1 MGHPERFDQV
11 EPVFEG
17 GEAMTGGSTSVI
29 QTDGRPLFGLRPY
42 VNESFFG
49 FTARLATWNH
59 FDSRRRFLRQIGFEH
74 LRREGLDAALEN
86 PGPMSWLLRLSE
98 DELARL
104 TAGGDSEGEAYRR
117 TIQSQRRRISPASL
131 RKAGY
136 HRAAWA
142 QKLPFCTESWEVLID
157 ECPSCRAGL
166 GWSMVLDIEICER
179 CGFDL
184 RGAYTHVVPESA
196 RKSLLWLASLIEPP
210 PSKST
215 RRAEI
220 PQQIS
225 GFSRFE
231 IFELV
236 ECLALTKRQE
246 DYRAGKIDAKP
257 IRSKFELSLTD
268 AKYLAFGAKSVER
281 YPDSFDELT
290 GGRFIKNSKLGS
302 FFTTA
307 RHTGSPQGIFLFNLL
322 YDDWE
327 PCRHGPVRLLRLRQE
342 SGQLSLREAA
352 RRLQVSNHDLRIL
365 LDQDLIPAAAGRG
378 AVRKIQWLEPTAID
392 EAGKRLKDRMSLHE
406 FSQTFQ
412 IPTYGAAQLIAL
424 GVLTINEDPIVN
436 AIHHGVQLGRSAA
449 EALTATLRN
458 ICRVP
463 VPAIP
468 VLPLEDV
475 FQGIGAQEKPWG
487 AIIQAAL
494 QREISI
500 YHSDD
505 LPPRISFKALQVS
518 RELAVS
524 IVARTLPGLLEV
536 PDRPNKHLD
545 DVEFSRLDVER
556 YLNCFPRDLSWLVE
570 AGHLRVPFI
579 PTEVAKLAATIISS
593 REISWRWRISPT
605 LRNVMATDYGI
616 QRTLGPFWSRSQVEG
631 YFSARWGASAAQERR
646 TNRDSRSSSE
656 PPIRKFEEGS
666 DAHRV

>member
-1 MGHPERFDQV
+1 
-11 EPVFEG
+11 
-17 GEAMTGGSTSVI
+17 MTGGSPSVI
-29 QTDGRPLFGLRPY
+29 QADARPLFGLQPY

-49 FTARLATWNH
+49 FTARLAAWNH
-59 FDSRRRFLRQIGFEH
+59 FDSRRRFLKQIGFEH
-74 LRREGLDAALEN
+74 LRREGLDAALEKL
-86 PGPMSWLLRLSE
+86 GPMSWRLRLSE
-98 DELARL
+98 DELGRL
-104 TAGGDSEGEAYRR
+104 TARADPEGEAYRH

-131 RKAGY
+131 RKATY
-136 HRAAWA
+136 HRAGWT
-142 QKLPFCTESWEVLID
+142 QKLPFCTESWEILID
-157 ECPSCRAGL
+157 ECPSCKAAL
-166 GWSMVLDIEICER
+166 GWCTVLDVEICEH

-184 RGAYTHVVPESA
+184 RSAHTQVVPESA
-196 RKSLLWLASLIEPP
+196 RKSLSWLASLIERPP
-210 PSKST
+210 NHKPT
-215 RRAEI
+215 WRAEL

-225 GFSRFE
+225 SFSRFE
-231 IFELV
+231 IFQLA
-236 ECLALTKRQE
+236 ECLALTKRRE
-246 DYRAGKIDAKP
+246 DCKAGKVRTKQA
-257 IRSKFELSLTD
+257 RGNFELSISD
-268 AKYLAFGAKSVER
+268 AKYLAFGANSVKR
-281 YPDSFDELT
+281 YPDSFDEMT

-302 FFTTA
+302 FFATA
-307 RHTGSPQGIFLFNLL
+307 RYTGSPQGILLFNLL

-412 IPTYGAAQLIAL
+412 IPIYGAAQLIAL
-424 GVLTINEDPIVN
+424 GVITINEDPIVN

-449 EALTATLRN
+449 EALTATIHN
-458 ICRVP
+458 ICRVA

-468 VLPLEDV
+468 VLPLEDI

-494 QREISI
+494 QHEISI

-505 LPPRISFKALQVS
+505 LPPRISFKALQIS
-518 RELAVS
+518 RELAGS

-570 AGHLRVPFI
+570 AGHLRAPFI